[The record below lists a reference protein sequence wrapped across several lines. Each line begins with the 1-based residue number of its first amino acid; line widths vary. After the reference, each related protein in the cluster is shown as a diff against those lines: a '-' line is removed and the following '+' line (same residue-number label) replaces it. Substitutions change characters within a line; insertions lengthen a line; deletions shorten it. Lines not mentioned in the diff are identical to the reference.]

1 MVRRS
6 LSFTLFIVQRDI
18 SPEKGICP
26 SAMFAL
32 VILTFSGY
40 VSIGIGVIKSNKDF
54 LLSKHLSPILFLIS
68 FCDSFSSCCL
78 RNFIG
83 SSVVV
88 GKPMQVPVFPPKR
101 NVNQQ
106 KRQVDFDAGSRPA
119 AASAR
124 QQTAG
129 VPLQQAFRPAPP
141 AEFRRPQQQRP
152 QQERA
157 QQDRPIQERPQREQ
171 EVDAATRGGAPSSF
185 ASAAAPEQTFT
196 PARDIADRPAEAP
209 VERPARQQPAQR
221 PARPAS
227 FGAERPQRN
236 PEFAAGFPSG
246 FTSGLPSFDFQGR
259 MPGNELF
266 AAI

>member
-1 MVRRS
+1 MMKS
-6 LSFTLFIVQRDI
+6 IVVLMCLVAV
-18 SPEKGICP
+18 ICAA
-26 SAMFAL
+26 SE
-32 VILTFSGY
+32 V
-40 VSIGIGVIKSNKDF
+40 DF
-54 LLSKHLSPILFLIS
+54 L
-68 FCDSFSSCCL
+68 
-78 RNFIG
+78 RRR

-259 MPGNELF
+259 MPEPDAKSEGFMESALNDFPNLKSLGGFDAFPDVAREGDSSAKRPSQNRPARPNAQF
-266 AAI
+266 RPQAN